1 LNAVVDARLPSLT
14 ALRGIAAM
22 CVLLHHVTGHL
33 LPALGDDLAGIT
45 AFFQRSYLWV
55 DFFFV
60 LSGFL
65 LTWLYGASV
74 GIGRPARAYLGFLR
88 ARFARIYPLH
98 LVTLFAMLGLN
109 LAMVAAEIRTRGLDA
124 YLAGE
129 NFAALRFYGNET
141 VATFIQHLTLLHALN
156 IEGYTSWNGPAWS
169 IGSEW
174 IAYILF
180 PLLVLPAVRGSR
192 AAVACSVGVAIAV
205 LATLEHTFGG
215 SLDLGGVWGTIRCLC
230 GFTVGAAAARALQ
243 SGRFPALMRSDGIF
257 ATAAVAVV
265 LVLHLEVSPTLVI
278 LPFGFLVLAGA
289 ANTGAFARGLN
300 HSVLTWLG
308 ERSYAIYMVHWV
320 VLVAVGWLWRGVFH
334 EDLGSSFG
342 PVAEGFAV
350 AAFLVVVLLLA
361 ELSWRWVEVPWRRR
375 LRGAKAATV
384 PLASRQTPG

>member
-1 LNAVVDARLPSLT
+1 LT
-14 ALRGIAAM
+14 ALRGIAAI
-22 CVLLHHVTGHL
+22 CVLLHTLTGFL
-33 LPALGDDLAGIT
+33 LPKLGDDLAGIT

-74 GIGRPARAYLGFLR
+74 GFGRPVSAYVGFLR

-98 LVTLFAMLGLN
+98 VVTLFAMLGLN
-109 LAMVAAEIRTRGLDA
+109 LLMVAAEIRTRGLDT

-129 NFAALRFYGNET
+129 NFAALRFYGNNT
-141 VATFIQHLTLLHALN
+141 VATFIQHLMLLHSLN
-156 IEGYTSWNGPAWS
+156 IEGYTTWNDPAWS

-174 IAYILF
+174 IAYVLF
-180 PLLVLPAVRGSR
+180 PLLVLPAARWPA
-192 AAVACSVGVAIAV
+192 AAVAGSAAVAVGV
-205 LATLEHTFGG
+205 LAALEHTFGG

-230 GFTVGAAAARALQ
+230 GFTIGTAAARALR
-243 SGRFPALMRSDGIF
+243 SGRTPALMHSDAAF
-257 ATAAVAVV
+257 ATGAIAVV
-265 LVLHLEVSPTLVI
+265 LVLHLEVPPTLAI

-289 ANTGAFARGLN
+289 ANTGGFARGLN
-300 HSVLTWLG
+300 HSLLSWLG

-320 VLVAVGWLWRGVFH
+320 VLAAATWLWRGLFH

-342 PVAEGFAV
+342 PVAEGFTV
-350 AAFLVVVLLLA
+350 AAYLVVVLLLA

-375 LRGAKAATV
+375 LRGAKAAPV
-384 PLASRQTPG
+384 PDPTLAL